1 MFLNQSQFSVLSSK
15 QCPRKCIAYS
25 VKRSIEGVSI
35 RKCTQR
41 HIISQCKAVKSN
53 SGSCSAADCP
63 LHWPDQK
70 LTESPPYEYV
80 VHSDRILVCL
90 LPIYYRLYINRRY
103 KSLSVMLWV
112 AENNTDPLF
121 YLTVASLGPT
131 FMTFVFSYRWI
142 SETHTV
148 YRHTKNQIIWYQL
161 NASNK
166 WAL

>member
-1 MFLNQSQFSVLSSK
+1 
-15 QCPRKCIAYS
+15 
-25 VKRSIEGVSI
+25 
-35 RKCTQR
+35 
-41 HIISQCKAVKSN
+41 
-53 SGSCSAADCP
+53 
-63 LHWPDQK
+63 
-70 LTESPPYEYV
+70 
-80 VHSDRILVCL
+80 
-90 LPIYYRLYINRRY
+90 
-103 KSLSVMLWV
+103 MLWV